1 MVLKWFTYENGMNI
15 IVPLKCGTRWLE
27 EKTNPIEIK
36 EEWLNGN
43 FQIKGFKQNTYWV
56 YRDGKEHLE
65 SALKTEIRSFL
76 EFDKIDTSIDTI
88 VNSFL
93 NGEGTHWSPNM
104 FFEMYWYWN
113 RNKFNIIE
121 LNNISCLFPNIEFD
135 SLNYSFGNYIK
146 TNNDTKT
153 IIDMINKEDM
163 DKMYD
168 MVIKDTIYLNKIL
181 INQRDIL

>member
-1 MVLKWFTYENGMNI
+1 MMLKRFTYENGLDI

-36 EEWLNGN
+36 HQWLNTGYK
-43 FQIKGFKQNTYWV
+43 IKGFNQNTYWV

-65 SALKTEIRSFL
+65 SALKTEIRNFL
-76 EFDKIDTSIDTI
+76 EFETPNTSIDKI

-93 NGEGTHWSPNM
+93 NGTGTHWSPIM
-104 FFEMYWYWN
+104 FSQMYWYWI
-113 RNKFNIIE
+113 RKKFNVIE
-121 LNNISCLFPNIEFD
+121 LNNISSLFPDIEFD

-146 TNNDTKT
+146 TSNDTKT
-153 IIDMINKEDM
+153 IIDMVDKEDM

-168 MVIKDTIYLNKIL
+168 MVNEDTIYLNKIL
-181 INQRDIL
+181 MNQRDIL